1 MDYSFTRGRRMDC
14 ENVDMI
20 QCGQIIILK
29 ESVSGYVNPPN
40 DADSTEKYANLDRGD
55 VILIIE
61 NVQNDDGDSE
71 WKALT
76 RLGLFWFSQ
85 KRRL

>member
-1 MDYSFTRGRRMDC
+1 
-14 ENVDMI
+14 MI
-20 QCGQIIILK
+20 QGGQIIVLK

-61 NVQNDDGDSE
+61 SVQDNDGGDE

-85 KRRL
+85 RRLL